1 MNNTKD
7 DRFKISEKVQ
17 PKGSLLPANGS
28 ALAINILSVDDN
40 RNNLLAIEG
49 LLGDLGHNI
58 ISKNSSDEALKYLL
72 TNNDVAVVLMG
83 VMMPNMDGL
92 ETTALVRQRNQAE
105 IPIIFLI
112 AESASREHVVNPC
125 AQGAVDYIFKP
136 IVPEI
141 LKSKVT
147 VFIELFIKTRALKH
161 KTEEN
166 ERLLSELS
174 RSNREIQDFAYA
186 ASHDLKTPLIH
197 IEKFATFV
205 LEDEGEKFSDKARGM
220 QQQICNASQRL
231 GRMIDSL
238 LQYAKVDAKPLS
250 LEAVDLNDV
259 ASNVLSDLAEDI
271 KNTGAQIE
279 VGTLSTV
286 NGEKNQLYQVLL
298 NIVGNAL
305 KYHRPD
311 ITPIIK
317 LSSRSFEDQK
327 HSTDRQNMSQIIIED
342 NGIGFDESQ
351 VDIIF
356 TSFKRLNPTNEFS
369 GSGIGLST
377 TLKIVKRHHGNIS
390 AKSIPGKGSTFIV
403 TLPLP
408 PLFIDKSMPAVP
420 QRLLIVDDNE
430 IDLQILLRIFE
441 GSFHI
446 FTADNAEEALNLLT
460 RDNIDIVL
468 SDYNIPDRNGI
479 WLLTQIKA
487 RFPTV
492 RRFLYSSVEPSDSMN
507 CDIIESFFLKPIQVG
522 QIRDSLQALENEK
535 DNAEP

>member
-1 MNNTKD
+1 MGNSKD
-7 DRFKISEKVQ
+7 DQFIKSDKIILVQ
-17 PKGSLLPANGS
+17 PNDSLLSTDGS
-28 ALAINILSVDDN
+28 AFTINILSVDDN

-342 NGIGFDESQ
+342 NG
-351 VDIIF
+351 
-356 TSFKRLNPTNEFS
+356 
-369 GSGIGLST
+369 
-377 TLKIVKRHHGNIS
+377 
-390 AKSIPGKGSTFIV
+390 PGV
-403 TLPLP
+403 
-408 PLFIDKSMPAVP
+408 A
-420 QRLLIVDDNE
+420 E
-430 IDLQILLRIFE
+430 IDLDQIVERGERINDNEPGTGLGLSIAGDVLDIYGSRMCLESAKPTGLRVVL
-441 GSFHI
+441 
-446 FTADNAEEALNLLT
+446 TLMEAT
-460 RDNIDIVL
+460 KD
-468 SDYNIPDRNGI
+468 G
-479 WLLTQIKA
+479 K
-487 RFPTV
+487 PT
-492 RRFLYSSVEPSDSMN
+492 
-507 CDIIESFFLKPIQVG
+507 
-522 QIRDSLQALENEK
+522 
-535 DNAEP
+535 